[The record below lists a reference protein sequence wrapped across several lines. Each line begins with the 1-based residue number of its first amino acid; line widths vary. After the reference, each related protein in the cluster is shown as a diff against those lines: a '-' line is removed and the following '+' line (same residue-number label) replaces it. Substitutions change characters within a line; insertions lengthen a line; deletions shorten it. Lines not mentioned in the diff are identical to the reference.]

1 MHAHQ
6 SSKPAVRLEH
16 RGFTLIEVLLAIMIT
31 AMVVTAVLQIFDIT
45 LYARE
50 EIKVLSEPMKTGPRI
65 LDMIEDDIRAILTY
79 DIKDGQVFKGEDRTI
94 VRAEADR
101 MHMIVFGQT
110 LFEATLPD
118 DSLAPAPLAEVSWL
132 CKPSDK
138 NPDLVELWRRE
149 DPLVDEKWTEGGSY
163 FLLSDRVR
171 SFNITYYD
179 DIGREAEE
187 LSEWDMEEKK
197 VLPRHIKIELELERR
212 PGTWNVLDDT
222 EVSDLKERKL
232 RFVRHI
238 VIEPVVAQSVS
249 KEFAFLPAIPSEAP
263 KGENEQA
270 GGGAGPAAG
279 GGRRDQPG
287 GPGRG
292 DRGGVGKGGAGDKGR
307 TLDPGKGAKGG
318 KGLDDLLKRF
328 QGAGGRGGSGFPG
341 LGGGRGNRRR

>member
-1 MHAHQ
+1 MAHPTKMQ
-6 SSKPAVRLEH
+6 SKGLQ
-16 RGFTLIEVLLAIMIT
+16 GFTLIEALLAIMIT

-79 DIKDGQVFKGEDRTI
+79 DVKDGLVFKGEDRTI

-101 MHMIVFGQT
+101 MHMIVYGQT

-118 DSLAPAPLAEVSWL
+118 DSLSPAPFAEVSWL
-132 CKPSDK
+132 CKPSTK
-138 NPDLVELWRRE
+138 NADLVELWRRE
-149 DPLVDEKWTEGGSY
+149 DPLIDEKWTEGGSY

-179 DIGREAEE
+179 DIGKEAEA
-187 LSEWDMEEKK
+187 LTEWDMKEKK
-197 VLPRHIKIELELERR
+197 VLPRHIKIELELERQ
-212 PGTWNVLDDT
+212 PDTWNILDDT

-238 VIEPVVAQSVS
+238 VIDPVIAQSVS
-249 KEFAFLPAIPSEAP
+249 KEFAFLPAIPKEAP

-270 GGGAGPAAG
+270 AGGGGPAAG
-279 GGRRDQPG
+279 GGRNGQGR

-292 DRGGVGKGGAGDKGR
+292 GDTRLPGSGKGANKGGSLVPGKGG
-307 TLDPGKGAKGG
+307 KGG

-328 QGAGGRGGSGFPG
+328 QGAGGRGGNPGLPG
-341 LGGGRGNRRR
+341 LGGRRGR